1 MIGTHQANAEKL
13 LLITDFGFA
22 RWRLLTTKLKK
33 KTTMT
38 AKNKTSKKVLSEPSC
53 KTDVSGCVLGLP
65 EIGRTYNCFDDGKIR
80 ESRMYQVTIDEIIPF
95 EKADNELLELWE
107 EEGLP
112 SYWLFDKTDYFIK
125 FTSNEFK
132 DEPNGVFART
142 KGGGWFGLGN
152 YWNSGR
158 LDIDGSLTES
168 LSVNGR

>member
-1 MIGTHQANAEKL
+1 MDT
-13 LLITDFGFA
+13 
-22 RWRLLTTKLKK
+22 
-33 KTTMT
+33 
-38 AKNKTSKKVLSEPSC
+38 KNKTSKENFNATSH

-65 EIGRTYNCFDDGKIR
+65 EIGRTYNCFDDGKIT

-158 LDIDGSLTES
+158 LDIDGSLTDS
-168 LSVNGR
+168 LST